1 MTPPSDIMPGSIGIP
16 ALGAARAIR
25 RGGAAQDGP
34 PGREGPFV
42 HEGTLAQEGACA
54 RRGAALGRS
63 WAAMRPGPGRGA
75 WVAAHTAAA
84 FFSMATIRRTS

>member
-1 MTPPSDIMPGSIGIP
+1 MPGSIGVP

-34 PGREGPFV
+34 PGREAPFV
-42 HEGTLAQEGACA
+42 HEGTLAQEGTLAHEGACA
-54 RRGAALGRS
+54 RRGAALGRG
-63 WAAMRPGPGRGA
+63 WAAAMRPGPGRGA
-75 WVAAHTAAA
+75 RVAAQTAAA